1 MDYTVGKF
9 IKFIIAII
17 ILAALGWLVMALSS
31 TITIIIIS
39 ALIAYI
45 LDPLASFLEYKG
57 LSRTMATVVLFL
69 VIAGILAGIFS
80 FLIPPLISEIQLIE
94 RNVASGEA
102 TRFFIKIENMIQ
114 DNIPLLDIHSLNLQ
128 KTFTDALANISSSI
142 FSIIGSMVT
151 IITTLVIIPFAVFFM
166 LKDGR
171 ELKKA
176 FISLVPN
183 RYFEM
188 VLSMLHKID
197 LQLGGYLR
205 GQFFDAMIIGILST
219 LALWILDVPYFLLI
233 GIFAGLANM
242 IPYVGPMAG
251 AVSALLMVLISN
263 GSNQQLI
270 FVIIAFVIIQLLD
283 NVLVQPLVVARSV
296 NLHPLIVIFAVIIGG
311 QFFGILGMLLAVPVA
326 GMFKVLGSQL
336 YQGFRKYQK
345 FV

>member
-1 MDYTVGKF
+1 MDYTVGRF
-9 IKFIIAII
+9 IRFIVSLI
-17 ILAALGWLVMALSS
+17 ILAAVGWLLMALSS

-57 LSRTMATVVLFL
+57 LSRTMATVILFL

-80 FLIPPLISEIQLIE
+80 FLIPPLIREIQLIE
-94 RNVASGEA
+94 QKVGSGEA
-102 TRFFIKIENMIQ
+102 TQFFVKIETLIQ
-114 DNIPLLDIHSLNLQ
+114 DNIPLIDIRSLDLQ

-188 VLSMLHKID
+188 VLNVLHKID
-197 LQLGGYLR
+197 QQLGGYLR

-219 LALWILDVPYFLLI
+219 LALWILDVPYYLLI

-242 IPYVGPMAG
+242 IPYIGPMVG
-251 AVSALLMVLISN
+251 AISALMMVLISN

-270 FVIIAFVIIQLLD
+270 FVIIAFIVIQLID
-283 NVLVQPLVVARSV
+283 NVLVQPLVVAKSV
-296 NLHPLIVIFAVIIGG
+296 NLHPLIVIFAIIIGG
-311 QFFGILGMLLAVPVA
+311 QFFGILGMLLAVPTA
-326 GMFKVLGSQL
+326 GIFKVLGSQF
-336 YQGFRKYQK
+336 YYGFRKYQK